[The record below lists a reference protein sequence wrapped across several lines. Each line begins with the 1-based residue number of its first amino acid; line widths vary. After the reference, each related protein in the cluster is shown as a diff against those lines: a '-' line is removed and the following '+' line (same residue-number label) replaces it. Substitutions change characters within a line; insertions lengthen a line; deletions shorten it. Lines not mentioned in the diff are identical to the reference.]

1 MVDSQSTPARQ
12 RPSTVTISSYL
23 LFLFLACQVISLIVT
38 LSTIGKTRDV
48 LRDAYSGSTAEG
60 ADQVANFVF
69 AFALGAGILVLLLA
83 VVLAVLAIFNN
94 RGSNGSRITTWIVG
108 GIMVCCTG
116 GTVLN
121 GVGGGSFTTGG
132 NGSGDMPSSQ
142 EVQRRLEEALPSWIT
157 PVSITLGVISLLA
170 LLAALILLALPKSN
184 EFFRKP
190 AAAWEP
196 PTPAPA
202 TRATRR
208 RPASPVT
215 RRLPASR
222 AIRRVVSRAIRRRRA
237 RHPVRS
243 SRRPRR
249 RPAPTG
255 RTTRRRRTAPVRPR
269 RRPVDRWI
277 STTPTIPP
285 SRLQPD
291 AYRRDPSCRT
301 PNRHRPAGPPW
312 SCWPR
317 PCCW

>member
-1 MVDSQSTPARQ
+1 MVESQSTPARQ

-23 LFLFLACQVISLIVT
+23 LFLFLACQVISLILT

-48 LRDAYSGSTAEG
+48 LRDAYSSSTAEG

-121 GVGGGSFTTGG
+121 GVGGGFTTGG
-132 NGSGDMPSSQ
+132 NSGGDMPSSE
-142 EVQRRLEEALPSWIT
+142 EVQRRLEEALPSWIA
-157 PVSITLGVISLLA
+157 PVTITLGVISLLA

-196 PTPAPA
+196 PTPGTSYPGYPQASGQPGYPQAPGQ
-202 TRATRR
+202 
-208 RPASPVT
+208 PGYP
-215 RRLPASR
+215 
-222 AIRRVVSRAIRRRRA
+222 
-237 RHPVRS
+237 S
-243 SRRPRR
+243 SGEPSY
-249 RPAPTG
+249 PSSGEPGYPSTPGQAPGSEQPGT
-255 RTTRRRRTAPVRPR
+255 
-269 RRPVDRWI
+269 
-277 STTPTIPP
+277 PP
-285 SRLQPD
+285 SAPPSGPSGTDRPD
-291 AYRRDPSCRT
+291 DTPPADRPGPTPPST
-301 PNRHRPAGPPW
+301 
-312 SCWPR
+312 S
-317 PCCW
+317 